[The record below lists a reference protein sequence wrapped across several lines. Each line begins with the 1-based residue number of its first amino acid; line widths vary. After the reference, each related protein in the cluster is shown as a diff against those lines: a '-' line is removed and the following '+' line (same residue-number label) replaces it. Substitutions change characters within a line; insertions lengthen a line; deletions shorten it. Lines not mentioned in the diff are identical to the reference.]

1 MNEGRSAFLAGP
13 CDLGKQNS
21 RSWLLVSSPLPVT
34 CPRVSGPSRDISDKW
49 MRLIIIF
56 PHHKPLPKA
65 LMLEEQRCWKREW
78 RWTGRVQREAQM
90 AGWHLLTRDVL
101 NMSQLHRHKLRVIY
115 NVLVAWLC
123 PTLCDPMDYIA
134 CQAPLFMELS
144 RQESWSGLPFPFPG
158 DLPDPR
164 IEPGLLHYRQILYY
178 LSYREIPM

>member
-34 CPRVSGPSRDISDKW
+34 CPRVSCPSRDISDKW
-49 MRLIIIF
+49 MWLIIIF

-123 PTLCDPMDYIA
+123 PTLCDPMDYNLPGSSVHGIV
-134 CQAPLFMELS
+134 QARILEWVAISFSRGSSWPKDWTRSPALQADSLLSEL
-144 RQESWSGLPFPFPG
+144 
-158 DLPDPR
+158 
-164 IEPGLLHYRQILYY
+164 
-178 LSYREIPM
+178 